1 MISLYVTSPKGY
13 SGKSLFCFTFGA
25 YLKSKG
31 IRVGYFK
38 PVGNVLTKVGSKV
51 VEEDAAFI
59 SRRLD
64 LEEPLDLLSPVLLT
78 SDLIKQALEGK
89 AGDLQKDIKEAFNK
103 IGQNKDIMIIGG
115 AGTFVS
121 TGSLLSLSANRIVN
135 LLGAK
140 VLVVVNYDSD
150 LAIEDLLPAKEIFKD
165 SLTGAVLNNVR
176 KDDINRVKN
185 VVMPWL
191 EDKGVPIFGVIPRD
205 TILSSVSVREL
216 VDRLAGKV
224 LCCPDKLDE
233 LVEQFGVGAMSVESA
248 LKYLRKMV
256 NKAVITGGDRADIQ
270 LAALETPT
278 KCIILTGNL
287 YPNSVV
293 LTKAEEVGVPMIV
306 VPYDT
311 LTTVQR
317 IEEVLGRP
325 RVEEPKKIQR
335 AEELFSTHVDFD
347 RIYKSLKGELL
358 T

>member
-1 MISLYVTSPKGY
+1 MISLYITSPKGY

-31 IRVGYFK
+31 VRVGYFK
-38 PVGNVLTKVGSKV
+38 PLGNVLTKVGSTL

-78 SDLIKQALEGK
+78 SELIKQTLEGK
-89 AGDLQKDIKEAFNK
+89 VGDLQKEVKEAFNK
-103 IGQNKDIMIIGG
+103 LSQNKDIMIIGG

-121 TGSLLSLSANRIVN
+121 TGSLLSLSANKLIE
-135 LLGAK
+135 LLNAK

-150 LAIEDLLPAKEIFKD
+150 LAIEDLLPAKEIFED
-165 SLTGAVLNNVR
+165 SLIGSVLNNVR
-176 KDDINRVKN
+176 KDDIDRVKN
-185 VVMPWL
+185 VVTPWL
-191 EDKGVPIFGVIPRD
+191 EDRGISIFGVIPRD

-233 LVEQFGVGAMSVESA
+233 LVEHFSVGAMTVESA
-248 LKYLRKMV
+248 LKYLRKTV

-287 YPNSVV
+287 YPNAVV

-311 LTTVQR
+311 LTTVER
-317 IEEVLGRP
+317 IEEILGRP
-325 RVEEPKKIQR
+325 RVEEPKKIER
-335 AEELFSTHVDFD
+335 AEELFNAHVDFD
-347 RIYKSLKGELL
+347 RIYKSLKGEV
-358 T
+358 